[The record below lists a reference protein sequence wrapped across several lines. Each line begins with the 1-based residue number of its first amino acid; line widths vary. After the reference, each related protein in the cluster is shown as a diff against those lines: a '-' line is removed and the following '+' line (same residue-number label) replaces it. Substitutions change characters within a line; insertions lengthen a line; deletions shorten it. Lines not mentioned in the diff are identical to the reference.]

1 MDGSTPILV
10 KRISSN
16 LISANANFL
25 AAGLAV
31 FALTPVYVFSLGP
44 TLFGFWSVLLSILA
58 YMSTFDAGLP
68 LYITRTI
75 AGASGDPSIGA
86 QRPVLA
92 TAFTVYLAIC
102 LLLLAAAAAA
112 GIWPSWSS
120 ILPEGAGQDAAVLFL
135 MLALYLGFSYLSK
148 FFTGICNGHHDYA
161 YPNYISVLTVGLQ
174 AAAAYALLAAGHGL
188 RGLVLSYALAGAVN
202 AAIKFGYC
210 RQRYGPLEL
219 RLRWPQSAVA
229 LSMAKFCLGIFVTTV
244 GGQIIL
250 NTDNLLIA
258 RMLSLEL
265 VTAYAI
271 NFQIVLYMSLIFQRL
286 PDVLF
291 PTYAG
296 LDVHRDRSALCTLF
310 IESSVC
316 SLAGY
321 AGFAL
326 LYALFAERF
335 FEVWIGASHFVGRS
349 VAWVILAFFFCQTFI
364 HSHAVLLL
372 SKARLRQVVA
382 WNIAEALLNV
392 MLSVAFAAAYGV
404 LGVAIGSL
412 LANLATNFIALPL
425 QIRREIG
432 LPIGRQLRAILM
444 PIAPPLALLL
454 AAGSALRGTMAELS
468 GPAIIGCMVIASLT
482 YAALVGM
489 LLGRKRRQFYYTHA
503 AGLFGLAGL
512 STVRS

>member
-1 MDGSTPILV
+1 MLI
-10 KRISSN
+10 KRISHN
-16 LISANANFL
+16 LISVYAHFL
-25 AAGLAV
+25 AAALVV
-31 FALTPVYVFSLGP
+31 FALTPVYVLALGP
-44 TLFGFWSVLLSILA
+44 TLFGFWSVLFSILA
-58 YMSTFDAGLP
+58 YMSMFDAGMP
-68 LYITRTI
+68 LYITRAI
-75 AGASGDPSIGA
+75 AGAAGDPSIGA
-86 QRPVLA
+86 QSPVLA
-92 TAFTVYLAIC
+92 TAFTIYLAIC
-102 LLLLAAAAAA
+102 LLLLAAAATA

-120 ILPEGAGQDAAVLFL
+120 VLPNGVGQDAAVLFL
-135 MLALYLGFSYLSK
+135 LLALYLCFSYLAK
-148 FFTGICNGHHDYA
+148 FFTGICNGYHDYA
-161 YPNYISVLTVGLQ
+161 YPNYISVLAVGIQ

-188 RGLVLSYALAGAVN
+188 RGLVISYAVAGAAN

-229 LSMAKFCLGIFVTTV
+229 LPMAKFCLGIFVTTV

-286 PDVLF
+286 PDILF

-296 LDVHRDRSALCTLF
+296 LDVHRDQSALQTIF

-321 AGFAL
+321 AWFAL

-335 FEVWIGASHFVGRS
+335 FEVWVGASHFVGRS
-349 VAWVILAFFFCQTFI
+349 VAWVILTFFFCQTFI

-372 SKARLRQVVA
+372 SKARLRPVVA

-404 LGVAIGSL
+404 IGVAIGSL
-412 LANLATNFIALPL
+412 LANLATNSIALPL
-425 QIRREIG
+425 QIRGEIG
-432 LPIGRQLRAILM
+432 LSVRRQLRAILM
-444 PIAPPLALLL
+444 PVALPLALLL
-454 AAGSALRGTMAELS
+454 AVGCAFRATLAGLS
-468 GPAIIGCMVIASLT
+468 GLDIIGCMVIASLSYT
-482 YAALVGM
+482 ALVGV
-489 LLGRKRRQFYYTHA
+489 LLGKERRKFYYSHA
-503 AGLFGLAGL
+503 AGLFGKASL
-512 STVRS
+512 STVRG